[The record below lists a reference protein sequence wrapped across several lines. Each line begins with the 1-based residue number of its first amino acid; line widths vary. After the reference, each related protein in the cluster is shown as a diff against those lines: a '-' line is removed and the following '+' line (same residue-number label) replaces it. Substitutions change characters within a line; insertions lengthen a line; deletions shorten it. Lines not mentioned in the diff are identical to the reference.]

1 MEKLAKRLQDIIN
14 EQDFCFDPKEMSDVE
29 KALRRL
35 AAYEDTG
42 MEPDDIESLKIIP
55 ATNELL
61 AYRALGTVEELTRGA
76 ALREARDEG
85 RVVVLDATRK
95 PLVWGDDDH
104 NSCLCPDC
112 CEDLMGIPY
121 GEFKILQ
128 CPACGQYLDAT
139 KIITRAEA
147 EAAIGVAE

>member
-1 MEKLAKRLQDIIN
+1 
-14 EQDFCFDPKEMSDVE
+14 
-29 KALRRL
+29 
-35 AAYEDTG
+35 
-42 MEPDDIESLKIIP
+42 MEPYKCQLGVMRRCEIYKTGGCDGTYNGGDCECAADNHAYMPSTERDELK
-55 ATNELL
+55 
-61 AYRALGTVEELTRGA
+61 AYRAIGTVEELTRGA
-76 ALREARDEG
+76 ALREAQDEG
-85 RVVVLDATRK
+85 RVVVLDTSRK

-147 EAAIGVAE
+147 EAAQREEGEK